1 MVFFYKN
8 ELNMMHS
15 NDEDIEFK
23 NIQKIRKSSLR
34 REKIELVR

>member
-1 MVFFYKN
+1 
-8 ELNMMHS
+8 MHS